1 MRESQ
6 NSQIQSFKG
15 CQALG
20 FPVCRF
26 PTFKVPSTKVPDLQ
40 TSRVPGFPT
49 GFQSSKVQSFR
60 ITGFHSGSTV
70 VPQGVP
76 HGVPQRVPQGVPQ
89 GVPGLHC
96 KVSRPEGVRVLK
108 ESSQVPSK
116 VPAGFQ
122 ASVPGF
128 RGVLPTPLPAPEIET
143 LQNCCW
149 ELGLVEKLS
158 FRSKRQ
164 QWFRSRST
172 GSTLTIVFGCL

>member
-49 GFQSSKVQSFR
+49 RFQSSKVQSFR

-122 ASVPGF
+122 QGSRLLFPGF
-128 RGVLPTPLPAPEIET
+128 GEFYPHHSPPQRL
-143 LQNCCW
+143 
-149 ELGLVEKLS
+149 KLC
-158 FRSKRQ
+158 RIAV
-164 QWFRSRST
+164 
-172 GSTLTIVFGCL
+172 GN